1 MSAGFLVLENTGA
14 EADALIGASCDC
26 AQSVELHV
34 MAETDGKMTMRQV
47 QRFDLPAGGRFELK
61 SGGPHLMLIGLT
73 APLDPAKPVQL
84 KLRFERAPEQTMDV
98 PVRDPRAPADLD
110 VCASTRRNVGRI
122 FGGHCLRRRAGD
134 GSRPLADR
142 RRHRA
147 HPGRRRGI
155 SSLRPW
161 RGGEARLLGY
171 ASCPDVCPRALS
183 RVSQVEKLLG
193 PLAEQLLAVFVS
205 VDPERDTPDHLA
217 EWLGFFAV
225 RGVGVTGSAER
236 VATVAK
242 AYGAFYEKRPSGSAM
257 GYLIDHSTYLYL
269 VDRAGRVR
277 HLVRSEDSPE
287 SIAGWVRALLAEPG

>member
-1 MSAGFLVLENTGA
+1 MFARRLIATSLLSLAVAACGVVPATDLAPLPIGGDIELTQAGGKVFRLSDHGA
-14 EADALIGASCDC
+14 E
-26 AQSVELHV
+26 V
-34 MAETDGKMTMRQV
+34 
-47 QRFDLPAGGRFELK
+47 
-61 SGGPHLMLIGLT
+61 
-73 APLDPAKPVQL
+73 
-84 KLRFERAPEQTMDV
+84 KLVF
-98 PVRDPRAPADLD
+98 
-110 VCASTRRNVGRI
+110 
-122 FGGHCLRRRAGD
+122 F
-134 GSRPLADR
+134 
-142 RRHRA
+142 
-147 HPGRRRGI
+147 
-155 SSLRPW
+155 
-161 RGGEARLLGY
+161 GY

-242 AYGAFYEKRPSGSAM
+242 TYGAFYEKKPSGSAM